1 MGKLSLAFLAFVLVT
16 AGAIGLT
23 LNHLNYFSSVAGS
36 DDGAGDGTSLA
47 ACTPV
52 VGVPGVEDAESDPVT
67 GLAWLSS
74 MDRRERR
81 ENADVR
87 GEIKSFDPD
96 NPLDPS
102 SWRDRTG
109 GVPAEFEPLGVD
121 VYADGRTHRLFV
133 INEADSSVL
142 IYTITGQGDLALIDT
157 LHDARLTSPNEI
169 VAVGPKS
176 FYVSNST
183 ASSFKSPLSGV
194 EFIAGLGNGSILYYD
209 GNSWSEAARG
219 LKFANGLAVSPDG
232 ENLYLAEM
240 GGKLVRVY
248 DRDPRLGTLQ
258 QERVIRLD
266 SFPDN
271 LTWGAGGNLLVGAIP
286 KPLQFAAHVSND
298 EKTAPSQ
305 LFRIDPASG
314 EVEMLYL
321 DDGSRLSGL
330 TVGARIGGK
339 FLLGSFAEN
348 KFLLCDSP
356 VVTESR

>member
-1 MGKLSLAFLAFVLVT
+1 MGKLSLAFLAFVLVA

-23 LNHLNYFSSVAGS
+23 LNHLNYFSNVVST
-36 DDGAGDGTSLA
+36 DQGATLA
-47 ACTPV
+47 SCMPV
-52 VGVPGVEDAESDPVT
+52 VGMPGVEDAATDPVS

-81 ENADVR
+81 DTGDVR

-109 GVPAEFEPLGVD
+109 GVPTDFEPLGID
-121 VYADGRTHRLFV
+121 VYADGQTHRLFV
-133 INEADSSVL
+133 INEADRSVL

-157 LHDARLTSPNEI
+157 LHDARLTSPNAI

-176 FYVSNST
+176 FYVTNST
-183 ASSFKSPLSGV
+183 ASSFSSPLSGV
-194 EFIAGLGNGSILYYD
+194 EFVAGLGNGSILHYD

-219 LKFANGLAVSPDG
+219 LKFANGLAVSADG
-232 ENLYLAEM
+232 EELYLAEM
-240 GGKLVRVY
+240 GSKLVRVY
-248 DRDPRLGTLQ
+248 DRDLQLGTLQ
-258 QERVIRLD
+258 PERVIRLD

-271 LTWGAGGNLLVGAIP
+271 LTWGAGGKLLVGAIP
-286 KPLQFAAHVSND
+286 KPLQFAAHVGNA

-305 LFRIDPASG
+305 LVSIDPASG
-314 EVEMLYL
+314 AVETLYL

>member
-1 MGKLSLAFLAFVLVT
+1 MGKLALAFLAFVLVA
-16 AGAIGLT
+16 AGGVSLT
-23 LNHLNYFSSVAGS
+23 LHHLNHFSAVAAA
-36 DDGAGDGTSLA
+36 DQGAGLA
-47 ACTPV
+47 ACMPV
-52 VGVPGVEDAESDPVT
+52 VGMPGVEDAATDPVS

-74 MDRRERR
+74 LDRRERQKMST
-81 ENADVR
+81 VR
-87 GEIKSFDPD
+87 GEIKAFDPD
-96 NPLDPS
+96 NPLDPA

-109 GVPAEFEPLGVD
+109 GVPADFAPLGID
-121 VYADGRTHRLFV
+121 VYADGQTHRLFV
-133 INEADSSVL
+133 INAADRSVL
-142 IYTITGQGDLALIDT
+142 IYTITRQGDLALIDT
-157 LHDARLTSPNEI
+157 VRDGRLTSPNEI

-183 ASSFKSPLSGV
+183 ASGFDSVFSGL
-194 EFIAGLGNGSILYYD
+194 EFVAGLGNGSILFYD

-232 ENLYLAEM
+232 ATLYAAEM

-248 DRDPRLGTLQ
+248 DRDPGLGTLQ
-258 QERVIRLD
+258 PERVIRLD

-271 LTWGAGGNLLVGAIP
+271 LTWGADGKLLVGAIP
-286 KPLQFAAHVSND
+286 KPLQFAAHLRSDD
-298 EKTAPSQ
+298 EIAPSK
-305 LFRIDPASG
+305 LVRIDPGSG
-314 EVEMLYL
+314 AVETLYL

>member
-1 MGKLSLAFLAFVLVT
+1 MGKLSLAFLVLVLVA
-16 AGAIGLT
+16 AGTVGLT
-23 LNHLNYFSSVAGS
+23 LRHLNYFARITPS
-36 DDGAGDGTSLA
+36 DENTALA

-52 VGVPGVEDAESDPVT
+52 VGMPGVEDATTDPVS

-74 MDRRERR
+74 LDRRGRKNGE
-81 ENADVR
+81 VR

-96 NPLDPS
+96 NPLDPA

-109 GVPAEFEPLGVD
+109 GVPAVFEPLGID
-121 VYADGRTHRLFV
+121 VYADGQTHRLFV
-133 INEADSSVL
+133 VNEADNSVL

-169 VAVGPKS
+169 VAVGPRS

-183 ASSFKSPLSGV
+183 ASGFDSVFSGL
-194 EFIAGLGNGSILYYD
+194 EFLAGLGNGSILFYD

-232 ENLYLAEM
+232 GSLYVAEM
-240 GGKLVRVY
+240 GSKLIRAY
-248 DRDPRLGTLQ
+248 DRDTRFGTLQ
-258 QERVIRLD
+258 PARIIRLD

-271 LTWGAGGNLLVGAIP
+271 LTWGANGKLLAGAIP
-286 KPLQFAAHVSND
+286 KPLQFAAHLRSK
-298 EKTAPSQ
+298 EETAPSK
-305 LFRIDPASG
+305 LFRIDPSSG
-314 EVEMLYL
+314 TVETLYL
-321 DDGSRLSGL
+321 DDGTRLSGL